1 MASTRS
7 AVAAEE
13 DRYAAG
19 ASTAALRT
27 PRPPNLTGSVV

>member
-13 DRYAAG
+13 DKYAEG
-19 ASTAALRT
+19 ASTTTPRT
-27 PRPPNLTGSVV
+27 PRPPNLTGSVA